1 MIIILNFRIPSEWLA
16 KEIHGNPALAK
27 VIVNRFID
35 LNRDG
40 SITAREL
47 MGTPM
52 ELAVNSEMF

>member
-1 MIIILNFRIPSEWLA
+1 M

-35 LNRDG
+35 LNQDG

-47 MGTPM
+47 MGTPT
-52 ELAVNSEMF
+52 ELTNSQMF